1 MKIIFE
7 LLTVFIISILVGS
20 FITCSWEN
28 QLLERVADF
37 LFSFFWPSI
46 ISSIFI
52 AGGKEDAGSAS
63 IMAGVVIQCF
73 FIFYLSKF
81 MFVKIKVSRSNLNKS
96 G

>member
-37 LFSFFWPSI
+37 LFSFFGHLS
-46 ISSIFI
+46 
-52 AGGKEDAGSAS
+52 
-63 IMAGVVIQCF
+63 
-73 FIFYLSKF
+73 YLQY
-81 MFVKIKVSRSNLNKS
+81 L
-96 G
+96 